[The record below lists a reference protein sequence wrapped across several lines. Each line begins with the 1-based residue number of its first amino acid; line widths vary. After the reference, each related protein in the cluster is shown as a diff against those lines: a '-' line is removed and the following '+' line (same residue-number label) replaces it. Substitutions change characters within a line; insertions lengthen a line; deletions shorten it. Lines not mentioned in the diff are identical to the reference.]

1 MNASNTAERRL
12 LRPPDAARYLS
23 VCKRTLWGLKACG
36 ELPYVPIGRQVRYDV
51 RDLDAYIARVKRARH
66 GTMRAA
72 TEEAVVV
79 SDGEPEPRA

>member
-1 MNASNTAERRL
+1 M
-12 LRPPDAARYLS
+12 
-23 VCKRTLWGLKACG
+23 
-36 ELPYVPIGRQVRYDV
+36 RYDV